1 MTPPSLAS
9 RCSGKS
15 SYELHI
21 GAFTLEGTLDAGA
34 RELSE
39 LKRLGVTLIELMPV
53 AEFPGRWKWDYDG
66 VDLYAPSHNY
76 GDAEA
81 LKRFVDVA
89 HELDLGVI
97 LDVVYNH
104 LGPNGNYLRLYADDY
119 FTDRY
124 DNEWGDAINFDGPN
138 ARDVREFFIQNACYW
153 IAEFHLDGLRL
164 DATQQIFDAS
174 PVHMLA
180 EIAQRTR
187 AAAWPRH
194 IVFIAENEPQDV
206 RCVQPVE
213 DGGFGLDAMWN
224 DDFHHAAQ
232 VALTGRREAYYTDYR
247 GAPQEFTSVMK
258 RGFLYQGQRYQWQQ
272 KPRGT
277 AVTRQPAPA
286 FVLFTQNH
294 DQLANSLT
302 GERLTVLISPARYR
316 AMTALWLLV
325 PGTPMLFRGQEFG
338 ATQPFL
344 FFVDHG
350 NAVLASNIYEGRKK
364 SLSQFP
370 SYGSPAAQAQ
380 VPDSCAE
387 RTFLR
392 SKLDFSERE
401 RHAALYQLHQ
411 DLLWLRRED
420 PVIAAQDRLSIDGAV
435 LGSHAFVI
443 RFFNSEHGDRLLVV
457 NLGRDIDCAPTPEP
471 LLAPS
476 SNGA

>member
-1 MTPPSLAS
+1 
-9 RCSGKS
+9 
-15 SYELHI
+15 
-21 GAFTLEGTLDAGA
+21 
-34 RELSE
+34 
-39 LKRLGVTLIELMPV
+39 
-53 AEFPGRWKWDYDG
+53 
-66 VDLYAPSHNY
+66 
-76 GDAEA
+76 
-81 LKRFVDVA
+81 
-89 HELDLGVI
+89 
-97 LDVVYNH
+97 
-104 LGPNGNYLRLYADDY
+104 
-119 FTDRY
+119 
-124 DNEWGDAINFDGPN
+124 
-138 ARDVREFFIQNACYW
+138 
-153 IAEFHLDGLRL
+153 
-164 DATQQIFDAS
+164 
-174 PVHMLA
+174 
-180 EIAQRTR
+180 
-187 AAAWPRH
+187 
-194 IVFIAENEPQDV
+194 
-206 RCVQPVE
+206 
-213 DGGFGLDAMWN
+213 
-224 DDFHHAAQ
+224 
-232 VALTGRREAYYTDYR
+232 
-247 GAPQEFTSVMK
+247 
-258 RGFLYQGQRYQWQQ
+258 
-272 KPRGT
+272 
-277 AVTRQPAPA
+277 
-286 FVLFTQNH
+286 
-294 DQLANSLT
+294 
-302 GERLTVLISPARYR
+302 
-316 AMTALWLLV
+316 LLV